1 VVARVPHFWSVD
13 LLANGALHWSALRNQ
28 SESFLRLVSDY
39 FYLLSHWL
47 FYFWLCRHSKKNR
60 EWNYETDKQYSMLLF
75 LKSSHIM
82 FFFFSSF
89 HHRLYIDLMLRLY
102 FITGLGHSF
111 VCVGCIAWAILYTRK
126 LFFLITHFVILLT
139 FAFSGPWY
147 RGCNFFK

>member
-82 FFFFSSF
+82 FFFFFFFPSQIIYWF
-89 HHRLYIDLMLRLY
+89 NVTFVFYYWFGPFICMCRLYS
-102 FITGLGHSF
+102 LGHFIYAQTFLFDNSF
-111 VCVGCIAWAILYTRK
+111 CHS
-126 LFFLITHFVILLT
+126 THFCIFRTLI
-139 FAFSGPWY
+139 
-147 RGCNFFK
+147 